1 MRRGWLVMGEELAQE
16 MGGRVCGWLI
26 LVAAHPQIPSFR
38 GAAEGREPGIH
49 TPQQRMYYVYL
60 TASRKHGTLYL
71 GVTNDLVRRIYEH
84 KTKVV
89 PRFTS
94 RYNVV
99 RLVWFEC
106 YDDPTSAIARE
117 KVIKKWRR
125 DWKIRLIEEEN
136 PDWLDLYPSII
147 R

>member
-1 MRRGWLVMGEELAQE
+1 
-16 MGGRVCGWLI
+16 
-26 LVAAHPQIPSFR
+26 
-38 GAAEGREPGIH
+38 
-49 TPQQRMYYVYL
+49 MYYVYI

-71 GVTNDLVRRIYEH
+71 GVTNDLVRRIHEH
-84 KTKVV
+84 KTKVI
-89 PRFTS
+89 PGFTS

-106 YDDPTSAIARE
+106 YDDPTNAIVRE
-117 KVIKKWRR
+117 KDVKKWRR

-136 PDWLDLYPSII
+136 PEWLDLYPSIT